1 MQSTR
6 FVIITTIKAK
16 VPRAGAHVRFTSL
29 YRLLMSTATN
39 RFVINTNIAAHQKN
53 VGPLIRKG
61 DVADMVIPLST
72 VIVTRPPRTDANKIS
87 MVHV

>member
-1 MQSTR
+1 MKRKKTKEKE
-6 FVIITTIKAK
+6 T
-16 VPRAGAHVRFTSL
+16 RAGEKERRKKGDRSET
-29 YRLLMSTATN
+29 RTATN

-72 VIVTRPPRTDANKIS
+72 VIVTRPPKTDANKIS
-87 MVHV
+87 IVHV